1 MGAQDRTEEV
11 LREIHVL
18 FSKAEPY
25 NGSKKRVVIDKSKMM
40 DLLKELNDCMYDM
53 MEEHEL
59 TVQSRDKANRQLQ
72 KKGDDMVFE
81 ARKNAEDVYAASL
94 MYSDRAL
101 EEIQDIM
108 KDAEERINEIHQELV
123 DRIRTEKR
131 TVKENQYELKSQLQD
146 MIDTQKYLRLIE
158 DENVRRKKEK
168 ENSSDIPTANPYADV
183 KPEIHINEDYFRAKG
198 YAIDGEE
205 PAEGGLSEE
214 EIAAMQA
221 DLDAEYFD
229 WKDDEEK
236 KEDGTSDEN
245 RKVFS
250 LFGKKEK

>member
-59 TVQSRDKANRQLQ
+59 TVASRDKANRKLQ
-72 KKGDDMVFE
+72 KQGDDMVFE

-94 MYSDRAL
+94 MYSDQAL
-101 EEIQDIM
+101 AEIQEIM
-108 KDAEERINEIHQELV
+108 KETEGRIDEIHQEMV
-123 DRIRTEKR
+123 SRIREEKR
-131 TVKENQYELKSQLQD
+131 IVKENQYELKSQLQD

-158 DENVRRKKEK
+158 EENVRRKKEK
-168 ENSSDIPTANPYADV
+168 ENSSDIPTANPYADI
-183 KPEIHINEDYFRAKG
+183 KPEIHINEDYFRANG
-198 YAIDGEE
+198 LAIEGEE
-205 PAEGGLSEE
+205 EAEHALSEE

-229 WKDDEEK
+229 WKEDEEK
-236 KEDGTSDEN
+236 KEDTASGES

>member
-18 FSKAEPY
+18 FSKAQPY
-25 NGSKKRVVIDKSKMM
+25 NDSKKRVVIEKSKMM

-59 TVQSRDKANRQLQ
+59 TVQSRDKANRKLQ
-72 KKGDDMVFE
+72 KQGDDMVFE

-101 EEIQDIM
+101 AEIQDIM
-108 KDAEERINEIHQELV
+108 KETEERIDAVHQELIE
-123 DRIRTEKR
+123 RIREEKR
-131 TVKENQYELKSQLQD
+131 IVKENQYELKSQLQD

-158 DENVRRKKEK
+158 EENVRRKKEK
-168 ENSSDIPTANPYADV
+168 DSASATPTANPYADI
-183 KPEIHINEDYFRAKG
+183 KPEIHINEEYFRANG
-198 YAIDGEE
+198 LSIDGEE
-205 PAEGGLSEE
+205 TPAESALSEE
-214 EIAAMQA
+214 EIASMQA

-229 WKDDEEK
+229 WKEEEEK
-236 KEDGTSDEN
+236 KDNETSEP

>member
-1 MGAQDRTEEV
+1 
-11 LREIHVL
+11 
-18 FSKAEPY
+18 
-25 NGSKKRVVIDKSKMM
+25 MM

-53 MEEHEL
+53 LEEHEL

-72 KKGDDMVFE
+72 KQGDDMVFE

-108 KDAEERINEIHQELV
+108 KEAENRINDLHEELMG
-123 DRIRTEKR
+123 RIAAEKR
-131 TVKENQYELKSQLQD
+131 VVKDNQYELKSQLQD

-158 DENVRRKKEK
+158 EENARRKKEK
-168 ENSSDIPTANPYADV
+168 ESGSDTPASPNPYADI
-183 KPEIHINEDYFRAKG
+183 KPEIRINEDYFRAQG
-198 YAIDGEE
+198 LSLDGEE
-205 PAEGGLSEE
+205 EAAETSLSEE

-229 WKDDEEK
+229 WKEEK
-236 KEDGTSDEN
+236 EESNSGEN

-250 LFGKKEK
+250 LFGKKDK

>member
-1 MGAQDRTEEV
+1 MSAQDRTEEV

-18 FSKAEPY
+18 FSKAEPF

-53 MEEHEL
+53 LEEHEL

-72 KKGDDMVFE
+72 KQGDDMVFE

-101 EEIQDIM
+101 EEIQTIM
-108 KDAEERINEIHQELV
+108 KDAEARMNEVHEELLSRIAA
-123 DRIRTEKR
+123 EKR
-131 TVKENQYELKSQLQD
+131 VVKDNQYELKSQLQD

-158 DENVRRKKEK
+158 DENIRRKKEM
-168 ENSSDIPTANPYADV
+168 ESGQDAPANPNPYADI
-183 KPEIHINEDYFRAKG
+183 KPEIHINEDYFRAQG
-198 YAIDGEE
+198 ISLDGEEE
-205 PAEGGLSEE
+205 PAETNLSEE
-214 EIAAMQA
+214 EIASMQA
-221 DLDAEYFD
+221 ELDAEYFD
-229 WKDDEEK
+229 WKEEEK
-236 KEDGTSDEN
+236 EESNSGES

-250 LFGKKEK
+250 LFGKKDR